1 MKLRIGI
8 GIILVVASMIK
19 LACVWNLIQ
28 INWLER
34 ATEEPWAPFILIVV
48 GTSLIYDGLKSLLT
62 KREPP
67 CHLQTWCCCRFP
79 TQPSCRAQ

>member
-1 MKLRIGI
+1 MKFRIGI

-34 ATEEPWAPFILIVV
+34 ATEEPWAPFLLIMV
-48 GTSLIYDGLKSLLT
+48 GSCLIYDGLKS
-62 KREPP
+62 KK
-67 CHLQTWCCCRFP
+67 
-79 TQPSCRAQ
+79 